1 MSPLANGQNPGD
13 IGDECLSPE
22 TLKLLSADM
31 EAVLLIF
38 VFKFLLNTFLFQ
50 DSIKN
55 PIICQILR
63 FRVDMKS
70 VSAIARLVV
79 SSPQREAEFRNLKR
93 LSTWYI

>member
-31 EAVLLIF
+31 EAVLIF

-55 PIICQILR
+55 PICQILR
-63 FRVDMKS
+63 FRVDIKS